1 MKKPIHHSRLRRPSS
16 KCRADWWGMLECGLL
31 VRLVGLV
38 GRGQAVGGSRSCALG
53 TEATSLAPG
62 KWNEDQVRWI
72 QRALGRKGRF
82 QASYFINGHIVHSPW
97 RDIAISLFVKRFR
110 TAQSVPSFMSQKD
123 TYIYII
129 LVSNATWE
137 ENDFFCFLILSFC
150 IIFAARLFGK
160 VTAFL

>member
-82 QASYFINGHIVHSPW
+82 QASYFINGHIVH
-97 RDIAISLFVKRFR
+97 
-110 TAQSVPSFMSQKD
+110 AQSVPSFMSQKD

-129 LVSNATWE
+129 LMSNATWE